1 MTRKRMTV
9 LLFLILLVAVGV
21 RADLPMLY
29 SSLQKDLKEA
39 QQYFNYMEKAYDSK
53 EILAA
58 RKDLDMAAELAEKVE
73 AEGEGLFR
81 QSRIKLEEFWVNV
94 SYSLPA
100 TTKMAYVSAEELGK
114 KALARDIS
122 GYLSSIKELGFNG
135 IIVETMTEDGYTLYP
150 TRDQEQHRLL
160 QGSDVL
166 REVGNL
172 AREYG
177 LQLFLI
183 MDVGFAAKGQ
193 LPLIASKY
201 PDWVAVNEY
210 GDIFDDYD
218 KVYLNMSHPD
228 VRRYYVA
235 RAQDLAG
242 YNISALILRLDLP
255 RRDME
260 INDYSYDV
268 FSRNY
273 FQENY
278 SYDPLK
284 VKDRLRVDWDEWRA
298 EQINSLV
305 GQISR
310 AVTTNYPGVKVGAM
324 VIVDD
329 LYLDELKFEKLLD
342 WKSWIERDYI
352 DYFLPQINTAKEY
365 DLMLRQMS
373 AVRDTFL
380 PYPVLTLGDD
390 MTRIEFLQSIN
401 RLLLR
406 GSLVFKDLDKL
417 DQFSVDLL
425 TKILT
430 KKESTTLH
438 EDPWRALMLNVA
450 EIETQAP
457 ASWVADI
464 RQLSEKLSKLVMA
477 PTGSGYIEALA
488 HVRDHIEYLKVKA
501 ITDSSAFGNRMD
513 HELIVAKN
521 LLELGA
527 SSRTAQGRKLY

>member
-1 MTRKRMTV
+1 M
-9 LLFLILLVAVGV
+9 
-21 RADLPMLY
+21 
-29 SSLQKDLKEA
+29 
-39 QQYFNYMEKAYDSK
+39 
-53 EILAA
+53 
-58 RKDLDMAAELAEKVE
+58 
-73 AEGEGLFR
+73 
-81 QSRIKLEEFWVNV
+81 
-94 SYSLPA
+94 
-100 TTKMAYVSAEELGK
+100 
-114 KALARDIS
+114 
-122 GYLSSIKELGFNG
+122 
-135 IIVETMTEDGYTLYP
+135 
-150 TRDQEQHRLL
+150 
-160 QGSDVL
+160 
-166 REVGNL
+166 
-172 AREYG
+172 
-177 LQLFLI
+177 
-183 MDVGFAAKGQ
+183 
-193 LPLIASKY
+193 
-201 PDWVAVNEY
+201 
-210 GDIFDDYD
+210 
-218 KVYLNMSHPD
+218 
-228 VRRYYVA
+228 
-235 RAQDLAG
+235 
-242 YNISALILRLDLP
+242 
-255 RRDME
+255 
-260 INDYSYDV
+260 
-268 FSRNY
+268 
-273 FQENY
+273 
-278 SYDPLK
+278 
-284 VKDRLRVDWDEWRA
+284 DWDEWRA

-527 SSRTAQGRKLY
+527 SSRTALPQSCCSRRCQGRDTRHRRRARGQSAKQREGWIPRPGALRACCALRPRQRQQRRPEQSHRLRRRHPRLHQRWPARPLRHPSQCRDQI